1 MGIYTYYYFC
11 LVYFWNEGTFW
22 VDIEDKAVV
31 GLVVDNF
38 ADDADVFRLELS
50 DGPGRTG
57 VVEGGVGLLM
67 IPCVLHVYGA
77 YKYNRYK

>member
-38 ADDADVFRLELS
+38 ADDADVSGLELS

-67 IPCVLHVYGA
+67 IPCVLHWYGA
-77 YKYNRYK
+77 YKYN